1 MEDCSLLQF
10 AEAAATATSAASSSA
25 VTATWPGEPHVFTR
39 LQVNPGLYT
48 EQLIVPSGSL
58 WLFNIVMGNGPF
70 IDGLPIINGD
80 FPWLCYK

>member
-1 MEDCSLLQF
+1 MSLLDF
-10 AEAAATATSAASSSA
+10 
-25 VTATWPGEPHVFTR
+25 
-39 LQVNPGLYT
+39 QVNPGLYT